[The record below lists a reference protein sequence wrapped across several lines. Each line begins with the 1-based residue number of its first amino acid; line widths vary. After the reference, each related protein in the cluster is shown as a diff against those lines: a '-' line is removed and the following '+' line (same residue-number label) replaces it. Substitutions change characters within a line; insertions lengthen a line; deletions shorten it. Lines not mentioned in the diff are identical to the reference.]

1 MPASSPTFSSAENRI
16 LAALHKSEYQRLF
29 SQLETVSLA
38 QGEVIYEPE
47 TKIEYVYFP
56 ETAIFS
62 MLATMSDGA
71 TVEVG
76 PVGREG
82 MLGLRVFLG
91 DSTSRYRVI
100 VHVAG
105 SAIRL
110 KAGVLKE
117 ELRAGQTILPQLLLR
132 YSRMLLA
139 MTGQSVA
146 CNKLHNIEQ
155 QLARWL
161 LLMHDYVNDKLLL
174 THELISL
181 TLGVR
186 RASVS
191 DAAHNFKEAGLIN
204 YQRGD
209 IHILDRQGME
219 ALACECYAEVKEEYN
234 QLLDELAELS
244 AHGPKDGYPGTA
256 KD

>member
-1 MPASSPTFSSAENRI
+1 MSASSPLSASNENRI
-16 LAALHKSEYQRLF
+16 LAALHKSQYQRLF
-29 SQLETVSLA
+29 SQVEHVSLA
-38 QGEVIYEPE
+38 QGDVIYEPE
-47 TKIEYVYFP
+47 AEIGYVYFP

-62 MLATMSDGA
+62 MLATMRDGA

-91 DSTSRYRVI
+91 NGPSRYQVI

-105 SAIRL
+105 SAMR
-110 KAGVLKE
+110 
-117 ELRAGQTILPQLLLR
+117 LRADVLREVLSDGQSIMLRLLLLR
-132 YSRMLLA
+132 YTQMLLA

-146 CNKLHNIEQ
+146 CNKLHSIEQ

-161 LLMHDYVNDKLLL
+161 LLMNDYVDGKLLL

-191 DAAHNFKEAGLIN
+191 DAAHDFKEAGLIN

-209 IHILDRQGME
+209 IHILDRPGME
-219 ALACECYAEVKEEYN
+219 AIACECYGEIKDEYESLYAEV
-234 QLLDELAELS
+234 DSLS
-244 AHGPKDGYPGTA
+244 RRG
-256 KD
+256 

>member
-1 MPASSPTFSSAENRI
+1 MSASSPSSDSAENRI
-16 LAALHKSEYQRLF
+16 LAALHQSEYQRFF
-29 SQLETVSLA
+29 SQLEPVSLA

-47 TKIEYVYFP
+47 TKVEYVYFP

-91 DSTSRYRVI
+91 DGTSRYRVI

-105 SAIRL
+105 SAMRL
-110 KAGVLKE
+110 KADLLRE
-117 ELRAGQTILPQLLLR
+117 ELRAGQSIVPQLLLR
-132 YSRMLLA
+132 YTQMLLA

-146 CNKLHNIEQ
+146 CNKLHTIEQ

-161 LLMHDYVNDKLLL
+161 LLMHDYVNGELLL

-191 DAAHNFKEAGLIN
+191 DAAHDFKEAGLIN

-219 ALACECYAEVKEEYN
+219 AVACECYAEVKEEYDR
-234 QLLDELAELS
+234 LFADLAELS
-244 AHGPKDGYPGTA
+244 PRVEADRPGRA
-256 KD
+256 RE